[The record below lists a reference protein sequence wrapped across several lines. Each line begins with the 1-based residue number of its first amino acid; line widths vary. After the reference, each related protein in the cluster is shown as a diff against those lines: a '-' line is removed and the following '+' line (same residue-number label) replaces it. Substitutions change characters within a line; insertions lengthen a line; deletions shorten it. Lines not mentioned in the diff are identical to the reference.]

1 MQQVEQTTTPQQFPV
16 REEFGIY
23 TPPGPSFAMPQ
34 TYGDLEKTAKGA
46 AEQPKSKPRLY

>member
-1 MQQVEQTTTPQQFPV
+1 
-16 REEFGIY
+16 
-23 TPPGPSFAMPQ
+23 MPQ